1 MCIWVHVPQHICTGQ
16 STILSFHVAPG
27 FELRLSGKHLYPVRS
42 LTAPKTH
49 LIWSRNLHEED
60 RGDEPSGNQ
69 NTSL

>member
-1 MCIWVHVPQHICTGQ
+1 MCH
-16 STILSFHVAPG
+16 STYVQVRVQFSHSMWAPG
-27 FELRLSGKHLYPVRS
+27 FELRLSGKHLYPVSS